1 MKSDKVN
8 SKVPIL
14 ILFVLSSAAFLFLN
28 TRPVEPITTPT
39 TYSTLKEN
47 FNADDPIHQAIE
59 FVHEIIESLHF
70 EPQDKKASESQP
82 IQQRI

>member
-1 MKSDKVN
+1 MKSTKVN

-14 ILFVLSSAAFLFLN
+14 ILFVLSLTAFLFLN
-28 TRPVEPITTPT
+28 TQPVEPTSTPT
-39 TYSTLKEN
+39 TYSTFKGD

-59 FVHEIIESLHF
+59 FVHEVIESLHF
-70 EPQDKKASESQP
+70 EPKDRKASDRQP